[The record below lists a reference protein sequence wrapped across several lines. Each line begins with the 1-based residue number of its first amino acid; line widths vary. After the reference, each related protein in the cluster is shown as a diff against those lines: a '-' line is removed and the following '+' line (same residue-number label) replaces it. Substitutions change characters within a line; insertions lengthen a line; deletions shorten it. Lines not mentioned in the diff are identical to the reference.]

1 MSKTTSKK
9 ELMNDEQLKAN
20 LEAIFRYA
28 RIQSV
33 THNDSENELIAI
45 IQCKEETMNRLFP
58 EGDIKKQDV

>member
-1 MSKTTSKK
+1 MSKKTSEKQ
-9 ELMNDEQLKAN
+9 LMNDEQLKAN

-33 THNDSENELIAI
+33 TNNDSEQELIAI

-58 EGDIKKQDV
+58 EVDIKKQDG

>member
-1 MSKTTSKK
+1 MSKVTSKK
-9 ELMNDEQLKAN
+9 TLMNDEQLKSN

-33 THNDSENELIAI
+33 THNDSEKELIAI

-58 EGDIKKQDV
+58 EKKDNSN